1 MRCDGMN
8 TFFDKITVSLQQWD
22 RQGRRRT
29 LEETAQPSDAF
40 VVREGRTL
48 LNLASNRYLGALAVT
63 SDEKSGEGTPKRKR
77 THGGGA
83 GSSRLIV
90 GTDEQTLAFECAW
103 AQFKGT
109 EACLMFGSG
118 YAANVGVVAALAD
131 RHTVVFSDRLNH
143 ASIIDGVVLARAQ
156 LKRYRHGDV
165 VHLEQLLAHTPPHV
179 RKWIITDAVFSMDG
193 TVAPLPQLV
202 ALAKA
207 YGAALM
213 VDEAH
218 SGGVFG
224 DEGQGLVHAMGLT
237 DDVDVIMGTFSKAYD
252 SYGAYVAGRADVI
265 DYLVHTARSFMYSTA
280 LPPLVVA
287 MTTEHVRRAQKEAW
301 RRLAVQTHAQ
311 TLRTRLVEA
320 GFSLPCAHT
329 PWYSGIVPIVVG
341 DNGQALRFAH
351 ELQQVHALC
360 AVAIRP
366 PTVPERTARV
376 RLSLMATHTE
386 EQMCRVAEALVSS
399 AQRLHMIP

>member
-1 MRCDGMN
+1 
-8 TFFDKITVSLQQWD
+8 
-22 RQGRRRT
+22 
-29 LEETAQPSDAF
+29 
-40 VVREGRTL
+40 
-48 LNLASNRYLGALAVT
+48 
-63 SDEKSGEGTPKRKR
+63 
-77 THGGGA
+77 
-83 GSSRLIV
+83 
-90 GTDEQTLAFECAW
+90 
-103 AQFKGT
+103 
-109 EACLMFGSG
+109 
-118 YAANVGVVAALAD
+118 
-131 RHTVVFSDRLNH
+131 
-143 ASIIDGVVLARAQ
+143 
-156 LKRYRHGDV
+156 
-165 VHLEQLLAHTPPHV
+165 
-179 RKWIITDAVFSMDG
+179 
-193 TVAPLPQLV
+193 
-202 ALAKA
+202 
-207 YGAALM
+207 
-213 VDEAH
+213 
-218 SGGVFG
+218 
-224 DEGQGLVHAMGLT
+224 
-237 DDVDVIMGTFSKAYD
+237 
-252 SYGAYVAGRADVI
+252 
-265 DYLVHTARSFMYSTA
+265 

-386 EQMCRVAEALVSS
+386 EQMCRVAEALVAS